1 MGKTTI
7 LEESEDIFEEGT
19 GLIHKRSQKV
29 IKHAKP
35 EETDEFI
42 KVSRYINTIFAYQ
55 GIPLSLVPI
64 SLIFAQRMEFKTNK
78 IYLLK
83 SDKEEIAEMLGCSL
97 KRVESFILECKK
109 YDIIRVRD
117 RGVYEVNS
125 FLYSTGNLAE
135 TRDLQAH
142 MDFEANT
149 LSTQGVSTNLI
160 TGDRVRKSVTDAK
173 IRRRRLQI
181 PGQMSLEDFG
191 DDNE

>member
-7 LEESEDIFEEGT
+7 LEESEDIFDEST
-19 GLIHKRSQKV
+19 GVIHKSQKKV
-29 IKHAKP
+29 IKHAKS
-35 EETDEFI
+35 EETDEFV

-78 IYLLK
+78 LYLLK
-83 SDKEEIAEMLGCSL
+83 GDKEEIAEMLGMSL
-97 KRVESFILECKK
+97 RSVDNLILECKK
-109 YDIIRVRD
+109 YDIIRTRQ

-135 TRDLQAH
+135 TRELQAH

-149 LSTQGVSTNLI
+149 LTTQGVSTNLI

-191 DDNE
+191 EDTE